1 MHQKGLQKPRTAA
14 GDEFYPRAQLSGVCL
29 AERASPWYWYKR
41 GFQSKCLQEEPGD
54 KIQGVGRAPAPPF
67 SVSARTYSPESLPEP
82 VSPSQL
88 SPTSSITM
96 TRGCPGLLSRRTLFQ
111 GTPPLGPQHPPWSD
125 AGWVDGIFPCRW
137 CKHMEEF
144 WGVCAGTLREPCG
157 WVQTRCRRL
166 PAPLQLW
173 PHHNPPSENVGS
185 LMSAAEAARGMKS
198 CSPSL
203 LPGFEA
209 PERCSHGT
217 GCPSIPLL
225 GGSPAQ
231 TAEQGMQAAASS
243 CPQPCA
249 GTCLPP
255 AAGAQLLC
263 P

>member
-1 MHQKGLQKPRTAA
+1 MHQKGVQKRRTAA

-54 KIQGVGRAPAPPF
+54 KVEGVGRAPAP
-67 SVSARTYSPESLPEP
+67 SSSMSAWIYSPESLPEP
-82 VSPSQL
+82 VSPPRS
-88 SPTSSITM
+88 SPTSCIAM
-96 TRGCPGLLSRRTLFQ
+96 TQGCPRLLSRRTPFQ
-111 GTPPLGPQHPPWSD
+111 GAPPHDPRHPPWD
-125 AGWVDGIFPCRW
+125 AGRVDGISPCCR
-137 CKHMEEF
+137 CKHMEER
-144 WGVCAGTLREPCG
+144 WGGCAGTLREPCR
-157 WVQTRCRRL
+157 WVPACCQRS

-185 LMSAAEAARGMKS
+185 LMPAAEATRSVKS
-198 CSPSL
+198 CSLSL
-203 LPGFEA
+203 LPGFGA
-209 PERCSHGT
+209 PKRCSGGT

-225 GGSPAQ
+225 GGFPEQ

-243 CPQPCA
+243 CPQPRA

-255 AAGAQLLC
+255 AAGTQLPC

>member
-54 KIQGVGRAPAPPF
+54 KVERVGRAPAP
-67 SVSARTYSPESLPEP
+67 SSSMSAWMHSPESLPEP
-82 VSPSQL
+82 VSPSRS
-88 SPTSSITM
+88 SPTSSVAM
-96 TRGCPGLLSRRTLFQ
+96 TQGCPGLLSCRTPFR
-111 GTPPLGPQHPPWSD
+111 GAPPRGPRHPPWD
-125 AGWVDGIFPCRW
+125 AGRVDGISSCCR
-137 CKHMEEF
+137 CKHMEEC
-144 WGVCAGTLREPCG
+144 WGGCAGPLREPCR
-157 WVQTRCRRL
+157 WAANAR
-166 PAPLQLW
+166 QLHCSSG
-173 PHHNPPSENVGS
+173 PTTTPPSENVGS
-185 LMSAAEAARGMKS
+185 LMPAAEATRSVKS
-198 CSPSL
+198 RSLSL
-203 LPGFEA
+203 LPGFGA
-209 PERCSHGT
+209 PKRCSGGT

-225 GGSPAQ
+225 GGFAEQ

-255 AAGAQLLC
+255 AAGTQLPC